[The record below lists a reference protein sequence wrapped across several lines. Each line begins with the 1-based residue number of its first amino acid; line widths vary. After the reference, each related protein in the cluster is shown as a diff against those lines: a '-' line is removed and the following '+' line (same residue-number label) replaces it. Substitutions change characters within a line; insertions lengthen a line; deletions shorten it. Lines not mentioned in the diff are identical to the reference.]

1 MEELQ
6 MKTNKKKIAFALFFV
21 ICFAGIVLLFSSL
34 VVTKENEFTLIKQF
48 GKVERIVSNAGLS
61 LKKPFIETTDTLP
74 KKILFYDLPESE
86 VITMDK
92 KNMVADS
99 YVLWKIID
107 PLTFA
112 QSLNSTATAEIRINT
127 TIYNSMKTI
136 ISSISQSDVI
146 SGRDGALS
154 QSIMKNIGTS
164 MQQYGIE
171 LILVET
177 KRLDLPSDNKNAVFD
192 RMISERAKIAATYTA
207 EGESE
212 AQIIRNSTDKEI
224 KISLSDAE
232 TTAAQTI
239 AEGESEFMRVLSETY
254 ANKERSDF
262 YTFIR
267 SLEAA
272 KASLTGSDKTL
283 ILSSDSPIAQIFYQ
297 ID

>member
-1 MEELQ
+1 